1 MEEALLQ
8 EYVDKIH
15 ECFDNHFSDDYLKM
29 IIKDIHLI
37 GQLDNQKTQ
46 LK

>member
-8 EYVDKIH
+8 EYVDKIY
-15 ECFDNHFSDDYLKM
+15 ECCDNHFSDDYLKM
-29 IIKDIHLI
+29 IIKDIHLL

-46 LK
+46 L